1 MVEILTSWFILFGW
15 ISFILLS
22 FAVMMYLDKKNYFMG
37 PVYLI
42 WGIVFLIVTCIA
54 MYIS

>member
-1 MVEILTSWFILFGW
+1 MVEVLTSWFILFGW